1 MKDSFKIRATVPM
14 RGQEVQLSGDII
26 FMGKDALYHL
36 PAGTTVP
43 MPMPVW
49 DKLTVEMVP
58 QATVQEGD

>member
-1 MKDSFKIRATVPM
+1 MKDSFKIKATVPM

-26 FMGKDALYHL
+26 FMGKDGLYHL

-49 DKLTVEMVP
+49 DNLTVAMSAG
-58 QATVQEGD
+58 ATDAEGQ